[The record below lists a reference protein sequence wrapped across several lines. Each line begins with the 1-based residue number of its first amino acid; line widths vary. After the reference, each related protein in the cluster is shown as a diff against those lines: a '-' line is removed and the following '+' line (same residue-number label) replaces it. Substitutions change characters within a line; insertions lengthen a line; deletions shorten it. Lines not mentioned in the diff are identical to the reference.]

1 MHTNHTKNAYE
12 IRLDVL
18 QMAHSDM
25 NMKFIEKLNV
35 HRTQDKNG
43 FMINPSEQVI
53 DGLFPKPAD
62 IIARAE
68 ELYKFVEGS
77 KGL

>member
-1 MHTNHTKNAYE
+1 MTNKNAYE

-18 QMAHSDM
+18 QMAHVDM

-35 HRTQDKNG
+35 HRTQDQNG
-43 FMINPSEQVI
+43 CMINPSEEII